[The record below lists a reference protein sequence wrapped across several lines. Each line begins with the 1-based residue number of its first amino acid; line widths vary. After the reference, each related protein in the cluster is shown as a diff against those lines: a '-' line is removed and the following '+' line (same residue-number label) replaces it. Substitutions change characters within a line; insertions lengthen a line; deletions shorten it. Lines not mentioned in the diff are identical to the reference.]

1 MRLSLRLQYRV
12 HLDAGLYQKEMCC
25 GINAFTGRASIEF
38 GGVEPDILTDEWFD
52 LSGGGRKQWPASPC
66 FTSLK
71 SFCGGSAVVNLYRTI
86 HITGNY
92 PTWLLTRQS
101 YAAIVK
107 EFS

>member
-52 LSGGGRKQWPASPC
+52 LHIRRRKKTVAS
-66 FTSLK
+66 FT
-71 SFCGGSAVVNLYRTI
+71 
-86 HITGNY
+86 
-92 PTWLLTRQS
+92 LLHLP
-101 YAAIVK
+101 
-107 EFS
+107 